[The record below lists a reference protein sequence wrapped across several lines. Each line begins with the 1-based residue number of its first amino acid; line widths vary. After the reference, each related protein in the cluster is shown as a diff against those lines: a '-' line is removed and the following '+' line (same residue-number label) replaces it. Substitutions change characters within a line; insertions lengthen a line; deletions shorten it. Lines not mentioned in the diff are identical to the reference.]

1 MAYLARRTTD
11 ATWRE
16 LARELGLSRPDSVP
30 NLTRRIEKALAV
42 SPGLRHDL
50 RAIKESLRGGQET
63 KNKDCHMD
71 LAMIESIARR
81 AYRPRST
88 RLIVDV

>member
-1 MAYLARRTTD
+1 VIERTRHANRGGPASRVMAYLARRTTD

-16 LARELGLSRPDSVP
+16 LARDLGLSRRDSVP

-50 RAIKESLRGGQET
+50 RAIKASLRGGQET
-63 KNKDCHMD
+63 KNK
-71 LAMIESIARR
+71 A
-81 AYRPRST
+81 
-88 RLIVDV
+88 